1 MKIENKID
9 AVYIH
14 GINRKEDTRET
25 KLQNMKNSNKKAV
38 SLFDR
43 VSKCNK
49 RQRYTDGSFKNGQS
63 RETGRQATYADDK
76 QNTNTTQYVFDT
88 TIRKQT
94 QLT

>member
-49 RQRYTDGSFKNGQS
+49 R
-63 RETGRQATYADDK
+63 
-76 QNTNTTQYVFDT
+76 
-88 TIRKQT
+88 
-94 QLT
+94 